1 MPAGPK
7 LALARRWLLRA
18 TAAAGWIVGTRVLAG
33 ATGSAAS
40 SALLPTQVRDLRAW
54 LLRIHGAAS
63 RQSFQGTFVVSAGG
77 VVSSARIAHYCVG
90 NDQFERIE
98 SLDGQARHVLRHND
112 LVFTFWPAARS
123 VLVEERGRI
132 ASFPALLQGGDTRID
147 SFYEARPLGKERMA
161 GRDAEVLWLHPR
173 DRLRF
178 GYRLCADQAT
188 GLLLSVEMLGEQ
200 GEVLESS
207 AFSDVNIGVRPQPDS
222 VLLPM
227 KRLEGYR
234 VVRPALKPARLEA
247 EGWSLRQAI
256 PGFDQLS
263 CVRRPLGDLPVD
275 DRDPAVEV
283 LQAIYSDGLTHV
295 SLFIEPFDAAR
306 HRRAMLTAIG
316 ATHTLMRRQGDWWLT
331 AVGDVPGAT
340 LRQFSGA
347 LEYRK
352 P

>member
-1 MPAGPK
+1 MRAGAK
-7 LALARRWLLRA
+7 LPLERRWLLRA
-18 TAAAGWIVGTRVLAG
+18 TAAASWVVGTHALAG
-33 ATGSAAS
+33 AAGAAAS
-40 SALLPTQVRDLRAW
+40 SAPLSAQARDPRAW
-54 LLRIHGAAS
+54 LLRIHEAAS

-77 VVSSARIAHYCVG
+77 VVSSARIAHYSIG

-112 LVFTFWPAARS
+112 LVLTFWPGARS
-123 VLVEERGRI
+123 VLVEERSRL
-132 ASFPALLQGGDTRID
+132 ATFPALLQGGDTRIE
-147 SFYEARPLGKERMA
+147 SFYEARPLGAERMA

-178 GYRLCADQAT
+178 GYRLCADQVT
-188 GLLLSVEMLGEQ
+188 GLLLRVEMLGEQ

-234 VVRPALKPARLEA
+234 VLRPALKPARLES
-247 EGWSLRQAI
+247 EGWSLRQAV
-256 PGFDQLS
+256 PGFEQLS
-263 CVRRPLGDLPVD
+263 CVRRPLASLPAD

-295 SLFIEPFDAAR
+295 SLFIEPFEASR

-331 AVGDVPGAT
+331 AVGDVPGTT

-347 LEYRK
+347 LEYRRQ
-352 P
+352 